1 MFECNTVPQGDVNFI
16 TQNDIK
22 VPHATSYKLS
32 FKAEGSGPIR
42 TYLYGNAAN
51 GKYTD
56 NGIVRTLSN
65 TWQEYTQIITA
76 DAMPTAPIFV
86 FRAGGVCSGEV
97 ADLELTNM

>member
-1 MFECNTVPQGDVNFI
+1 MFGCDTVPRGDLNFI

-22 VPHATSYKLS
+22 VLHATTYKLS
-32 FKAEGSGPIR
+32 FKAKGSGPIH

-51 GKYTD
+51 GNYVD

-65 TWQEYTQIITA
+65 TWEEYTQIITA
-76 DAMPTAPIFV
+76 DSMPTAPIFV

-97 ADLELTNM
+97 ADLELIEI